1 MLQISRN
8 IKFIRKLWKA
18 TQDEFA
24 HKYKVTVPMIKSYEG
39 GKANP
44 DPVFISRLARDAG
57 VNEDDLMT
65 KILAETDINW
75 GEKVEKVL
83 PIGNLKVTLEDYV
96 NEIKRQRDY
105 LEKLV
110 VDKSDKIIN
119 LLTNSNKTGPTSRN

>member
-1 MLQISRN
+1 
-8 IKFIRKLWKA
+8 
-18 TQDEFA
+18 
-24 HKYKVTVPMIKSYEG
+24 MIKSYEG